1 MTSFLQ
7 MQYCC
12 SCPQMQLSVPQPC
25 FRRCCLTDR
34 RFLTDLYRLP
44 ASVLRSH
51 PSVLMQMRRS
61 LPDLHPHCRILLS
74 PLPGLCASLQNSVP
88 RSLPHSVLLPVR
100 SDLPADPCPV

>member
-12 SCPQMQLSVPQPC
+12 SCPQMQLSVPQSC

-74 PLPGLCASLQNSVP
+74 LLPWLCASLYQSVP
-88 RSLPHSVLLPVR
+88 RSLPFYTLLLFR
-100 SDLPADPCPV
+100 SNFTTITC